1 VPPCSRAFGNP
12 LRFAGL
18 NLHALRLHA
27 SDFPPERIAFFER
40 AFRELYR
47 GKRPIAEVI
56 DELKKG
62 PEPLFQAF
70 FDDHWS
76 GSLVRP

>member
-1 VPPCSRAFGNP
+1 
-12 LRFAGL
+12 
-18 NLHALRLHA
+18 LHA
-27 SDFPPERIAFFER
+27 DEFPPERIAFFER

-47 GKRPIAEVI
+47 GKRSAAEVI
-56 DELKKG
+56 EELKKG

-70 FDDHWS
+70 FDDHWG